1 MKIPALLKLA
11 PPIPTPPCALVLRGP
26 GGPKELDMSRDPY
39 RDETAHVVERAQRQ
53 LEHEVGACRSS
64 AFVLTLEG
72 LPDQAASYLAR
83 AANFEVQL
91 RQLGWPRRCLHSHRT
106 AHADCSTG
114 MVPSATFVEPPLTTA
129 LQRDIQ
135 SFSKRT
141 VCLPGRDR
149 KSVV

>member
-1 MKIPALLKLA
+1 
-11 PPIPTPPCALVLRGP
+11 
-26 GGPKELDMSRDPY
+26 MSRDPY

-141 VCLPGRDR
+141 VCLPGRMLADDHHFHALVACHTAQALR
-149 KSVV
+149 SQKALGENPHGP